1 MSNSLIPEVVSVNF
15 PNQLQID
22 VYLTTE
28 LTQEQKLKKRT
39 SLTNYVKKYPSG
51 WKKRL
56 ELGHLLYSLGEW
68 PQAIKEYQKVL
79 RKKPKLIE
87 VWLQLGHIF
96 YLTGAKSQA
105 INAYETALSLSSNQ
119 ATQQQIKGLINAAQR
134 RYQTAIKAIQT
145 ATKINPHHPTH
156 WLSLGL
162 TYLQVES
169 PVAALQAFEQFLTLK
184 PDDIK
189 GLQYSHDALLAMGK
203 IDKAQ
208 EKLHIAQ
215 QLAPNHINVLERVIN
230 HRLRQR
236 LVHEQEGK
244 ITWELIEQVQQIA
257 PDAVNTKCLQAYYHL
272 FRQEISQG
280 LTILEKFIN
289 NHSYNPGGWYHYA
302 HYLFYIGKRQEA
314 ANAILT
320 AYQLYQTDWQINRSM
335 CEILPSVGKVERL
348 RVRTLL
354 TGILDNFPERWTV
367 WVTTGRVL
375 VEHFQEIEQGSY
387 LSAQAIDLQ
396 PELPDTWFH
405 HGRVLSIGGKYRE
418 AIEILQ
424 QGWQW
429 LSQEESCLQSVLL
442 AAQLGENYQKIGE
455 NSPSRS
461 WWSLTAYHAQKMRD
475 FHPTFATYWQN
486 RANQILQQHHC
497 YDKKNSQILV
507 ENRL

>member
-1 MSNSLIPEVVSVNF
+1 MFNTIAPKVVSVDF

-22 VYLTTE
+22 VYLATDSNR
-28 LTQEQKLKKRT
+28 EQKIKKQT
-39 SLTNYVKKYPSG
+39 ALINYIKKYPSG

-56 ELGHLLYSLGEW
+56 ELAHILYSLGEW
-68 PQAIKEYQKVL
+68 SKAIKEYQKVL
-79 RKKPKLIE
+79 KKKPKLIE
-87 VWLQLGHIF
+87 TWLQLGHIF
-96 YLTGAKSQA
+96 YLMENKVQA
-105 INAYETALSLSSNQ
+105 IHAYETALSFSSNA
-119 ATQQQIKGLINAAQR
+119 ATQQQIKVLINTAQR
-134 RYQTAIKAIQT
+134 RYQTAIKTIQT
-145 ATKINPHHPTH
+145 ATKTNPHNPTH

-169 PVAALQAFEQFLTLK
+169 PVTALHAFEQFLTLK

-189 GLQYSHDALLAMGK
+189 VLQYSHDALLAMGK

-208 EKLHIAQ
+208 EKLNVAQ
-215 QLAPNHINVLERVIN
+215 ELAPNHINILERVIN

-236 LVHEQEGK
+236 LVQKIEGQK
-244 ITWELIEQVQQIA
+244 TWELIEKIQQLA
-257 PDAVNTKCLQAYYHL
+257 PDFVNTKSLQAYYYL
-272 FRQEISQG
+272 FRRNIPQG
-280 LTILEKFIN
+280 LSILEEFIN
-289 NHSYNPGGWYHYA
+289 NHPHNPGGWYHYA
-302 HYLFYIGKRQEA
+302 HYLFYIGQRQA
-314 ANAILT
+314 AAKAILT

-354 TGILDNFPERWTV
+354 TNILDNFPERWTG

-396 PELPDTWFH
+396 PQLPDTWFH

-455 NSPSRS
+455 TKPSHS
-461 WWSLTAYHAQKMRD
+461 WWNLTAYHAQKMGN

-486 RANQILQQHHC
+486 RANQALEKSHG
-497 YDKKNSQILV
+497 
-507 ENRL
+507 

>member
-1 MSNSLIPEVVSVNF
+1 MFNTKTPEVVSVDF
-15 PNQLQID
+15 PKQVQLDI
-22 VYLTTE
+22 YLATDSTRDE
-28 LTQEQKLKKRT
+28 KLKKQIV
-39 SLTNYVKKYPSG
+39 LNNYVEKYPSG

-56 ELGHLLYSLGEW
+56 ELAHTLYSLGEW
-68 PQAIKEYQKVL
+68 SQAIKEYQKVL

-87 VWLQLGHIF
+87 IWLQLGHIF
-96 YLTGAKSQA
+96 YLTGAKKQA
-105 INAYETALSLSSNQ
+105 IDAYESALSLSSNQ

-134 RYQTAIKAIQT
+134 HYQTAIKAIQT
-145 ATKINPHHPTH
+145 ATQINPQNPTH

-169 PVAALQAFEQFLTLK
+169 PVAALQAFEQFLTLQ

-189 GLQYSHDALLAMGK
+189 GLQYSHDALLALGK

-208 EKLHIAQ
+208 EKLDKAQ
-215 QLAPNHINVLERVIN
+215 QLAPNHINILERVIN

-236 LVHEQEGK
+236 LVEEKEGQ
-244 ITWELIEQVQQIA
+244 ITWELIEQIQELA
-257 PDAVNTKCLQAYYHL
+257 PDVVNTKSLQAYYHL
-272 FRQEISQG
+272 FRNNIPQG
-280 LTILEKFIN
+280 LTILENFIN
-289 NHSYNPGGWYHYA
+289 NHCYNPGGWYHYA
-302 HYLFYIGKRQEA
+302 HYLFYIGQRQEA
-314 ANAILT
+314 AKAILT

-335 CEILPSVGKVERL
+335 CEILPSVGTVERL

-354 TGILDNFPERWTV
+354 TDILDNFPERWTI

-396 PELPDTWFH
+396 PQLPDTWFH
-405 HGRVLSIGGKYRE
+405 HGRVLSIGRKYRE
-418 AIEILQ
+418 AIDILQ

-429 LSQEESCLQSVLL
+429 LPQEESCLQSVLL

-455 NSPSRS
+455 KSSSNS
-461 WWSLTAYHAQKMRD
+461 WWTLTAYHAQKMRH

-486 RANQILQQHHC
+486 RANQALQKSHG
-497 YDKKNSQILV
+497 
-507 ENRL
+507 